1 MSKSAF
7 ERLLNLQNV
16 KPQTE
21 HEQFQ
26 ARIDEWL
33 LCFEQFYKSLEL
45 WLAPYIVK
53 GLVTYAYKE
62 HPLNDFD
69 IDYTAKMMVVSFAEH
84 QLTFEPN
91 GTDLASRS
99 TRGSVSMVHLNSRIA
114 FILTTQNIE
123 FDNQHYFVEG
133 EQANWVWQI
142 WTQKSAA
149 PAELVRAEFNEENFF
164 HALMDILNS

>member
-1 MSKSAF
+1 MSKSEF
-7 ERLLNLQNV
+7 ERLLNMQNV

-21 HEQFQ
+21 HEQFK

-33 LCFEQFYKSLEL
+33 ICLEQFYKSLEL

-53 GLVTYAYKE
+53 GLVTYDYKD

-69 IDYTAKMMVVSFAEH
+69 IDYTAKVMVVSFAEH

-99 TRGSVSMVHLNSRIA
+99 AKGSVSMTCSNRRIS
-114 FILTTQNIE
+114 FSLTTQNIE
-123 FDNQHYFVEG
+123 HEHQQYFVAG

-142 WTQKSAA
+142 CTKKSAD

-164 HALMDILNS
+164 DALIAVLDS

>member
-1 MSKSAF
+1 MSKTTF
-7 ERLLNLQNV
+7 ERLLNMQNV

-33 LCFEQFYKSLEL
+33 ICLEQFYKSLEL

-53 GLVTYAYKE
+53 GLVTYAYKD
-62 HPLNDFD
+62 HPLDDFD
-69 IDYTAKMMVVSFAEH
+69 IDYTAKVMVVSFAEH

-99 TRGSVSMVHLNSRIA
+99 ARGSVSMTCSNSRIS
-114 FILTTQNIE
+114 FSLTTQYIE
-123 FDNQHYFVEG
+123 HEHYFVEG

-142 WTQKSAA
+142 CTKKSAD

-164 HALMDILNS
+164 DALTDVLNS